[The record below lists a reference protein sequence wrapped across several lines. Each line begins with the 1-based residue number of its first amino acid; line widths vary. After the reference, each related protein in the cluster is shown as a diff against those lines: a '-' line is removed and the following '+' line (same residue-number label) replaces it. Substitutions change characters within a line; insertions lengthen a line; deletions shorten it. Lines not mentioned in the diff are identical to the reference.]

1 MPLIWSLVE
10 CLPADYGCDAP
21 LQTRFPL
28 RFPAQTRLRLLPRPA
43 ALRSKDVIHGFKPE
57 DDGDFISTIHAVFK
71 TFSEHCVDVLRDR
84 SLQVSGVLGF
94 ATPHLFSNVSG
105 CRLSPSFLVATTERH
120 DHPVPAQDIEME
132 IYLSLCEAVRDIS
145 GVQRHLSTLRS
156 LRLPP

>member
-1 MPLIWSLVE
+1 ME

-21 LQTRFPL
+21 LQPRFPPPFS
-28 RFPAQTRLRLLPRPA
+28 RPNSSLRLLPRPA

-105 CRLSPSFLVATTERH
+105 CRLFPLLPR
-120 DHPVPAQDIEME
+120 
-132 IYLSLCEAVRDIS
+132 RDD
-145 GVQRHLSTLRS
+145 
-156 LRLPP
+156 